1 MAKKAEALTIEEL
14 KALCR
19 FFHEKGALN
28 TDFEMEFNTL
38 MQGKYEAAIKQKAF
52 DELINQM
59 QQSIDKGMEDFDMQ
73 HRLQQ
78 GLAIQE
84 LAKFVITA

>member
-38 MQGKYEAAIKQKAF
+38 MQGKYQRWRWKRCYQKAWRK
-52 DELINQM
+52 D
-59 QQSIDKGMEDFDMQ
+59 
-73 HRLQQ
+73 
-78 GLAIQE
+78 
-84 LAKFVITA
+84 